1 MAISLLN
8 LRTSIAGQKPAS
20 LQAGQ
25 ICFNLA
31 DKLMYVGDGSDSN
44 ADFNGGST
52 PGVPGSS
59 WFSMPLDAAGFGDSF
74 LISPN
79 VYGQLPSGGDTLQWN
94 SGLDHL
100 EWVPGGSAGGG
111 SAGYLMTNSDVVSA
125 TGVSVTA
132 KINAVIAPAVAQSGN
147 TAVVQGVSGDLYEG
161 VYFFVGS
168 TWEFGS
174 FYAQPV
180 AAAIEYSNTVSGLTA
195 SNVQDAIDELAA
207 EKVDSPLAPPFANQV
222 LGWNGTATEWV
233 NEATGSVQGVTGT
246 SPISVDNT
254 DPANPI
260 VGINSASI
268 LTPGAV
274 QLNNSTF
281 STSTTLAA
289 TANSVKVTYDLA
301 STAEVNAQQALLD
314 AAAAQLDASQ
324 ALLDAAA
331 AQVDAD
337 AAQVDATQALSDAA
351 AAQIDA
357 TQALS
362 DAATAQITAN
372 AALPRTGGTMSG
384 TLVFAAG
391 QTTATILA
399 PNIVQLSDSTSS
411 NSVTRAATSNAVRQV
426 SVVANA
432 GLPTTGGSMTGFIS
446 FASGQQFPISG
457 IQGGSTTQPGVV
469 QLLDSVTSNSVA
481 YAATP
486 AAVKLAYDAAVSA
499 QATAGAAL
507 PKAGGTMTGVI
518 TFDPA
523 QTFPSGSIP
532 DATTSTKGVVQVGTN
547 INVASGII
555 SVPNGDDT
563 AKGVVQLTSAL
574 NSPSVTLGLTA
585 NGGYLLQQQIDTLN
599 LLSNLTFCGTINAT
613 TGLLTSVTDAGIV
626 HGFTV
631 GLPLP
636 APTAV
641 TDDHF
646 VVVSIP
652 GTFTPTGGSGP
663 LVCNQGDWIVG
674 IEPTPAVYEWSLQ
687 PVGYD
692 APAATTTD
700 QGIVYLATDAEVRSG
715 TDTSNKAVNP
725 ASLQSKLSDSISTT
739 SSTTIASSTAV
750 KTAYNL
756 ADAAIPDSTFT
767 AKGEIL
773 TGTGSSTY
781 IPVTVGTDG
790 YILTADSA
798 ETSGISWQ
806 APPAA
811 AASAQPA
818 VEGLVFGLT
827 TNNVSGYNTSLGFG
841 ANGTLTTGT
850 GNVAIGGASGDVTS
864 GSYNVAIGF
873 DTSVADPTGDKQL
886 AIGPDAYTRWLTG
899 DSSMNVKLGAG
910 LVDATNST
918 GTAGQILSSTGTAL
932 QWVNNTADGVLGVTG
947 ITPVNVDNTDSQNPI
962 ISVDAGT
969 TTTIGVVQ
977 LEDSVSS
984 ASITT
989 AATPNSVR
997 NVYDLA
1003 DAALP
1008 KTGGT
1013 MTGDIVFANGQP
1025 VDAGF
1030 F

>member
-1 MAISLLN
+1 MAITVLN
-8 LRTSIAGQKPAS
+8 LRSFIAGQVPAS
-20 LQAGQ
+20 LEAGQ

-31 DKLMYVGDGSDSN
+31 DKVMYVGDGAN
-44 ADFNGGST
+44 TNTDFNGGTT
-52 PGVPGSS
+52 PGVPGSGY
-59 WFSMPLDAAGFGDSF
+59 FSMPLDAAGFGESF
-74 LISPN
+74 LISPDA
-79 VYGQLPSGGDTLQWN
+79 YGQMPADGDTLQWN

-111 SAGYLMTNSDVVSA
+111 SAGYLMTNSEVVSA
-125 TGVSVTA
+125 TGASVTA
-132 KINAVIAPAVAQSGN
+132 KINAVIAPAVAQDGN

-161 VYFFVGS
+161 VYFFIDN

-195 SNVQDAIDELAA
+195 NNVQDAIDELAA
-207 EKVDSPLAPPFANQV
+207 EKVDSPLAPPFTDQV

-233 NEATGSVQGVTGT
+233 STASGSVQGVTGT
-246 SPISVDNT
+246 SPISVNNA
-254 DPANPI
+254 DPANPVVSI
-260 VGINSASI
+260 ASGTV

-314 AAAAQLDASQ
+314 AAAAQIDADQ
-324 ALLDAAA
+324 ALVNAAA

-351 AAQIDA
+351 DAQVDA
-357 TQALS
+357 TQALT
-362 DAATAQITAN
+362 DAAAAQVTAN
-372 AALPRTGGTMSG
+372 AALPRAGGTMSG

-399 PNIVQLSDSTSS
+399 PNIVRLSDSTSS
-411 NSVTRAATSNAVRQV
+411 NSVTLAATANAVRQV
-426 SVVANA
+426 SIVANA

-446 FASGQQFPISG
+446 FSTGQQFPISG

-469 QLLDSVTSNSVA
+469 QLLDSVSVNSIV

-486 AAVKLAYDAAVSA
+486 AAVKLAYDAAVAA
-499 QATAGAAL
+499 QATANAAL
-507 PKAGGTMTGVI
+507 PKSGGTMTGVI
-518 TFDPA
+518 TFAPA
-523 QTFPSGSIP
+523 QTFPSSSIA
-532 DATTSTKGVVQVGTN
+532 DATTSTKGVVQIGSN
-547 INVASGII
+547 ISVSSGII
-555 SVPNGDDT
+555 SVADGNAS
-563 AKGVVQLTSAL
+563 AKGVVQLTSDL
-574 NSPSVTLGLTA
+574 NSSSTTLGLTA
-585 NGGYLLQQQIDTLN
+585 NGGYILQQQIDTLN

-613 TGLLTSVTDAGIV
+613 TGLLTSVTDAGIA
-626 HGFTV
+626 HGFVV

-636 APTAV
+636 APAAV
-641 TDDHF
+641 TNDHF

-674 IEPTPAVYEWSLQ
+674 IEPTPAVYEWALQ
-687 PVGYD
+687 PIGYD
-692 APAATTTD
+692 APAATTTI
-700 QGIVYLATDAEVRSG
+700 QGVVYLATDAEVQTG
-715 TDTSNKAVNP
+715 TDTSNKSVNP

-750 KTAYNL
+750 KTAYDL
-756 ADAAIPDSTFT
+756 ADVAIPDSTFT

-773 TGTGSSTY
+773 AGTGSSAY
-781 IPVTVGTDG
+781 VPVTVGTNG

-798 ETSGISWQ
+798 QTSGISWQ

-827 TNNVSGYNTSLGFG
+827 QNSTSGYNVSLGFG
-841 ANGTLTTGT
+841 ANGTLTTGV
-850 GNVAIGGASGDVTS
+850 GNVVIGGASGDITS

-873 DTSVADPTGDKQL
+873 DTSVADPTADKQL

-899 DSSMNVKLGAG
+899 DSSMNVKPGAG
-910 LVDATNST
+910 LRDGTNSL
-918 GTAGQILSSTGTAL
+918 GTSGQVLSSTGTTL
-932 QWVNNTADGVLGVTG
+932 QWVDNFADGVLGVTG
-947 ITPVNVDNTDSQNPI
+947 ITPITVDNTDPANPVVSI
-962 ISVDAGT
+962 DASST
-969 TTTIGVVQ
+969 TQPGAVQ
-977 LEDSVSS
+977 LEDSVIST
-984 ASITT
+984 SITT
-989 AATPNSVR
+989 AATPNSVKT
-997 NVYDLA
+997 VYDLA

-1008 KTGGT
+1008 KLGGT
-1013 MTGDIVFANGQP
+1013 MTGDIVFANDQP

>member
-1 MAISLLN
+1 MAITVLN
-8 LRTSIAGQKPAS
+8 LRSYIAGQKPTT
-20 LQAGQ
+20 LEAGQ
-25 ICFNLA
+25 ICINLV
-31 DKLMYVGDGSDSN
+31 DNLMFIGNGSSSQSN
-44 ADFNGGST
+44 FNGDST
-52 PGVPGSS
+52 PGTPGLG
-59 WFSMPLDAAGFGDSF
+59 WFSMPLDAAGFGESF
-74 LISPN
+74 LVSPN
-79 VYGQLPSGGDTLQWN
+79 AYGQMPVDGDTLQWN
-94 SGLDHL
+94 AGLDHL
-100 EWVPGGSAGGG
+100 EWVSTSGPGGG
-111 SAGYLMTNSDVVSA
+111 SAGFLMTNSDVVSA
-125 TGVSVTA
+125 IGADVTA
-132 KINAVIAPAVAQSGN
+132 KINSVIAPSTAQSGN
-147 TAVVQGVSGDLYEG
+147 TAVVQGTSGDLYEG
-161 VYFFVGS
+161 VYFFINNV
-168 TWEFGS
+168 WEFGS

-180 AAAIEYSNTVSGLTA
+180 AAAIDYSNTVSGLSA
-195 SNVQDAIDELAA
+195 SNIQGAVDELAA

-222 LGWNGTATEWV
+222 LSWNGTATEWV
-233 NEATGSVQGVTGT
+233 SEATGSVQGVTGT
-246 SPISVDNT
+246 SPISVDNS
-254 DPANPI
+254 DPANP
-260 VGINSASI
+260 VVSVTSATI
-268 LTPGAV
+268 LTPGVV
-274 QLNNSTF
+274 QLNDSTF
-281 STSTTLAA
+281 STSVTQAA

-301 STAEVNAQQALLD
+301 STAEVNAQQALFDASVAQIDATQALAD
-314 AAAAQLDASQ
+314 AAAAQLDATQ
-324 ALLDAAA
+324 ALADAAA
-331 AQVDAD
+331 AQFDAN
-337 AAQVDATQALSDAA
+337 

-362 DAATAQITAN
+362 DAAAAQSTAN
-372 AALPRTGGTMSG
+372 AALPKAGGTMTG
-384 TLVFAAG
+384 NLVFAAG

-411 NSVTRAATSNAVRQV
+411 NSITRAATSNAVRQAY
-426 SVVANA
+426 SLASG

-486 AAVKLAYDAAVSA
+486 AAVKSAYDAAVAA
-499 QATAGAAL
+499 QATADAAL
-507 PKAGGTMTGVI
+507 PKVGGTMTGDIVFAS
-518 TFDPA
+518 T
-523 QTFPSGSIP
+523 QTFPSSSIA
-532 DATTSTKGVVQVGTN
+532 DATTSSKGIVQIGTN
-547 INVASGII
+547 IGVTSGVI
-555 SVPNGDDT
+555 SVADGGDT
-563 AKGVVQLTSAL
+563 TKGVVQLTSAL
-574 NSPSVTLGLTA
+574 NSPSTVLGLTA
-585 NGGYLLQQQIDTLN
+585 NGGYLLQQQIDTLS

-613 TGLLTSVTDAGIV
+613 TGLLSSVTDAGIV

-636 APTAV
+636 SPGLV
-641 TDDHF
+641 TNDHF
-646 VVVSIP
+646 VVVSIS

-692 APAATTTD
+692 APAATTTTE
-700 QGIVYLATDAEVRSG
+700 GVTYLATDAEVQIG
-715 TDTSNKAVNP
+715 TETGNKAVNP

-750 KTAYNL
+750 KTAYDL
-756 ADAAIPDSTFT
+756 ADAAIPEASFT

-773 TGTGSSTY
+773 AGTGSSAY
-781 IPVTVGTDG
+781 SPVVVGTDG
-790 YILTADSA
+790 YTLTADSA
-798 ETSGISWQ
+798 QTSGISWQ
-806 APPAA
+806 APPAPA
-811 AASAQPA
+811 SSAQPA

-827 TNNVSGYNTSLGFG
+827 TNNVSGYNVSLGFG
-841 ANGTLTTGT
+841 SNGTLTTGT

-932 QWVNNTADGVLGVTG
+932 QWINNTADGVLGVTG
-947 ITPVNVDNTDSQNPI
+947 TTPITVDNLDPQNPVIGVNV
-962 ISVDAGT
+962 GT
-969 TTTIGVVQ
+969 TLATGVVQ
-977 LEDSVSS
+977 LEDSISS
-984 ASITT
+984 TSTTT
-989 AATPNSVR
+989 AATPNSVKTT
-997 NVYDLA
+997 YELA

-1008 KTGGT
+1008 KAGGT